1 MVITETLIMVL
12 VAVLFRLLAGRFE
25 KIRGWLLLSVST
37 LAIFWLQPAMPI
49 RFLEFWLPVG
59 TLALTVFAWLVTADP
74 DQKSDRSNL
83 WTALFMV
90 GLVLIVASARYA
102 GLGEII
108 TASRPPQI
116 SQVLVGLFLLV
127 LVALAFGRFARPGR
141 LWLTGGTIVMLLI
154 FLILKVP
161 QFSLWGSIVLRNLV
175 GQSSAAASPFDI
187 RWLGFSYVAFRLI
200 HTLQDRQSGRME
212 AYSLMDTVNYVI
224 FYPSITAGPIYRLPR
239 FVKDALKPIT
249 MFSAEFGEAFYRLT
263 VGIFKKFAIANT
275 LALLALNAQN
285 AGQIE
290 STGWSWVLVYAYAFQ
305 IYFDFAG
312 YTDIAIGIGMLMG
325 VTLPENFKRPYLK
338 SNLTQ
343 FWNNWHI
350 TLTQWFRS
358 YFFNP
363 FTRHLRK
370 NYKQLSVGWII
381 LITQISTMGLI
392 GLWHGVTPNYLM
404 WGMWHGVGLF
414 INNRFSDWMKPRAA
428 IIQQRPVL
436 QKILDVFNTV
446 LTFNFVALGWVFFT
460 LPSLDLSWRVF
471 GQLFGLSG

>member
-1 MVITETLIMVL
+1 MVFTETLIMVL
-12 VAVLFRLLAGRFE
+12 AAVLFRLLAGRFE
-25 KIRGWLLLSVST
+25 KIRGWLMLAVST

-49 RFLEFWLPVG
+49 RFLEFWIPVG
-59 TLALTVFAWLVTADP
+59 TLAVTVFAWLVTADT

-90 GLVLIVASARYA
+90 GLVLVVASARYA

-116 SQVLVGLFLLV
+116 SQVLVGLLMLV
-127 LVALAFGRFARPGR
+127 LAGLALGRFARPGKV
-141 LWLTGGTIVMLLI
+141 WLAGGMIVLLLI

-161 QFSLWGSIVLRNLV
+161 QFSLWGSIALRSFV
-175 GQSSAAASPFDI
+175 GQSSAAASPLDI

-200 HTLQDRQSGRME
+200 HTWLDRQSGRME

-224 FYPSITAGPIYRLPR
+224 FYPSITAGPIDRLPR
-239 FVKDALKPIT
+239 FVKDAHKPIV

-275 LALLALNAQN
+275 LAMLALNALN

-312 YTDIAIGIGMLMG
+312 YTDIAIGVGQLMG

-370 NYKQLSVGWII
+370 NYRQLPVGWIV

-392 GLWHGVTPNYLM
+392 GLWHGVTANYLM
-404 WGMWHGVGLF
+404 WGLWHGVGLF

-436 QKILDVFNTV
+436 QKILDGFNTV
-446 LTFNFVALGWVFFT
+446 LTFNYVALGWVFFA
-460 LPSLDLSWRVF
+460 LPSLDLSWHVF
-471 GQLFGLSG
+471 GQLFGLDG